1 MSEPGQQSMDADA
14 PEKTSV
20 LDISKFS
27 SADFQE
33 ILRSKEM
40 SAKERFGLWLF
51 GHKFGNTEK
60 TKLQQCLQKMKQ
72 VLPELAEKD
81 RVCGQASHVRLLL
94 FWRWVACLSLAG
106 WHGS

>member
-51 GHKFGNTEK
+51 GHKFGNTEE

-81 RVCGQASHVRLLL
+81 RVCGRAFGRQAM
-94 FWRWVACLSLAG
+94 
-106 WHGS
+106 